1 MAKISK
7 KNGKLIDQDQTAYL
21 RICEMLFKNEL
32 NPKQKISYKELA
44 TRIGVSTTPVIHAL
58 KRLEYKG
65 ILRREPNKGH
75 FINTIV
81 EQDVEE
87 IFDIRSAVEVMLLP
101 KTITLLNKKG
111 VEKLEIALE
120 EHDVAITLNDRFRR
134 VMTDLRFHM
143 VLAALSKTNTQIAVL
158 EDLFDLMLLRYS
170 KSLFYYGMTESSQ
183 KEHHAIFEAVTKKD
197 LATSQKYLGTH
208 LKNVK
213 HHILQDFEKQSSK
226 SKKDFIK
233 YQSFEDIKNGNLLA

>member
-1 MAKISK
+1 M
-7 KNGKLIDQDQTAYL
+7 
-21 RICEMLFKNEL
+21 RICEILFKNEL

-44 TRIGVSTTPVIHAL
+44 TRLGVSTTPVIHAL

-87 IFDIRSAVEVMLLP
+87 IFDIRSAIEIMLLP
-101 KTITLLNKKG
+101 KTITLLNKQC

-120 EHDVAITLNDRFRR
+120 EHDVAITLNDRFSR

-143 VLAALSKTNTQIAVL
+143 VLAALSKANTQVAVL
-158 EDLFDLMLLRYS
+158 EDMFDLLLLRYN
-170 KSLFYYGMTESSQ
+170 KSLFYYSMIESSQ

-197 LATSQKYLGTH
+197 LATSQKCLEAH

-213 HHILQDFEKQSSK
+213 HNILQNFEEQSSK

-233 YQSFEDIKNGNLLA
+233 YKSFEDIRNGNILA